1 MGVNSEDYVGEPLV
15 VPTKMEIPSTRGGNA
30 LPQVK
35 KEKIEMKRSILGVV
49 AVYAFCFSSRA
60 SANFVYDINFGLAP
74 GFLET
79 GAITTSCD
87 SCVLDS
93 SRIVAWSFSNT
104 SQSTPITS
112 TDANAQILGNPEN
125 DLVATPQ
132 GVYFN
137 FPDTNPANIYFSS
150 VNGEFQLVTAGG
162 PYAAPF
168 ADDSGYYTVCLPG
181 NQICTLGVLEF
192 STLQLGMLQSSTVPL
207 PATIWLLLSALGSLG
222 MWLRR
227 TSSTPSGLC
236 LASTDPRQKLE
247 RPHGT

>member
-1 MGVNSEDYVGEPLV
+1 MGVNSEDYVGEPLLV
-15 VPTKMEIPSTRGGNA
+15 ATKMEIPSTRGGNA

-150 VNGEFQLVTAGG
+150 VNG
-162 PYAAPF
+162 
-168 ADDSGYYTVCLPG
+168 
-181 NQICTLGVLEF
+181 
-192 STLQLGMLQSSTVPL
+192 
-207 PATIWLLLSALGSLG
+207 
-222 MWLRR
+222 
-227 TSSTPSGLC
+227 
-236 LASTDPRQKLE
+236 
-247 RPHGT
+247 